1 MENVFIFEQAASVF
15 VNLLKSGDSISL
27 PHEKIKNIC
36 SSQFLAYIHTAANS
50 DHEAMYIDDLFH
62 HTGTIKSSK
71 DLGRMKKDL
80 FKISKLLGDALRLI
94 HTTYGGQELLK
105 EQSENMQTSLGR
117 IRRLSILAE
126 EKANAL
132 IPQKGR
138 NKSKER
144 VARLDMLAVLLTIF
158 TEYCSNMQKKD
169 FNNAVEEIYSI
180 LDIPVN
186 ELSRDINESR
196 QLFLNNKNYYK
207 TQFLHSIRT

>member
-1 MENVFIFEQAASVF
+1 MMLSFEDAASVF
-15 VNLLKSGDSISL
+15 IKLLENDRTSPL
-27 PHEKIKNIC
+27 LREKIKKRCLGLFFEYALIA
-36 SSQFLAYIHTAANS
+36 SKS
-50 DHEAMYIDDLFH
+50 DFEAIYIDDLFN
-62 HTGTIKSSK
+62 HTGTVKSSK

-80 FKISKLLGDALRLI
+80 LKISKLLSDALVLI
-94 HTTYGGQELLK
+94 HKTYGGQELLK
-105 EQSENMQTSLGR
+105 EQSKNRQNSLDKIR
-117 IRRLSILAE
+117 ILSGIAE

-132 IPQKGR
+132 TPQRGR

-144 VARLDMLAVLLTIF
+144 VARIDMLAVLLTIF